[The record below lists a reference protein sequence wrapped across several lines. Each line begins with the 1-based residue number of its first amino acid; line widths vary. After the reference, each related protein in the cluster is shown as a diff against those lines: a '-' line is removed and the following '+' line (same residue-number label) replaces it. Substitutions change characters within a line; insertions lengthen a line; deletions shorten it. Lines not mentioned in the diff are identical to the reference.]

1 MLFGMLALTVAALF
15 AGAAFYVSFAEHP
28 ARSALDDRAQLA
40 QWKPAYER
48 GALMQASLAVIGF
61 LLGLAAWWRSGELL
75 WLAGAV
81 VLVANWPYTMLFI
94 MPTNNALKALSPA
107 EAGPASHALLER
119 WGRLHL
125 RRTLL
130 GGLATVLFLWAALG

>member
-1 MLFGMLALTVAALF
+1 MALGMLALTVAALF
-15 AGAAFYVSFAEHP
+15 TGAAFYVGFAEHP
-28 ARSALDDRAQLA
+28 ARLALDERPQLA

-48 GALMQASLAVIGF
+48 GALMQASLATIGF
-61 LLGLAAWWRSGELL
+61 LLGMAAWWQSRELL

-81 VLVANWPYTMLFI
+81 VLVSNWPYTMLFI

-107 EAGPASHALLER
+107 ETGPQSRALLVR

-125 RRTLL
+125 RRTVL
-130 GGLATVLFLWAALG
+130 GGLATALFLWAALS